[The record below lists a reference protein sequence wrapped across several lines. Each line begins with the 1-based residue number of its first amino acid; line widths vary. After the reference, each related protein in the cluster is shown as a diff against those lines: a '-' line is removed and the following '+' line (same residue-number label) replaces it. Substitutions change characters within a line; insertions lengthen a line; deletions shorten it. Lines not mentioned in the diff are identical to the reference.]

1 MDLNV
6 KRVGRLD
13 KSAIDMSES
22 ARSAIKYVI
31 SCPPKKLF
39 SFNLKDEGLKEFKL
53 ITKIYFNE
61 KLEKEYKLE
70 DIF

>member
-1 MDLNV
+1 MDSNV
-6 KRVGRLD
+6 KYVGRVD

-22 ARSAIKYVI
+22 TKNAIKYVI

-39 SFNLKDEGLKEFKL
+39 SFNLKDEGLREFEL

-61 KLEKEYKLE
+61 KLEKEYKIE